1 MRKPNKSVEPTP
13 LSFAIRLFLGPLFIL
28 FFYLLFYLPNGVA
41 HLSLAAK
48 KRRPTTRMRSAQIY
62 KGNYMQA
69 KETKLQEIIEGTK
82 QYVIPLFQRSYSW
95 GKKEWDILWNDLVE
109 LSEMENPRTHFI
121 GSIVNMPTISV
132 PEGVSKYLLI
142 DGQQRLTTIF
152 IILALL
158 RDISKQNG
166 ETEFAEEINNTL
178 IVNPYKK
185 DLDFFKLLPT
195 QVDRVNFQELVKGK
209 LNDDNCQLSK
219 AYKFFERKLKRK
231 PINNEILKKVITT
244 YLSIVSIVLDAD
256 DNPYLV
262 FESLNAK
269 GRPLTQAD
277 LIRNYFFMRIHTDE
291 QNRVYNDHWRP
302 MENKLGERLTEYI
315 RHYLMREGSV
325 INQNDV
331 YYTLKGNVG
340 ADNSIDYLSRLSCFS
355 EYYQKLVFPVHES
368 NEKIQKY
375 LKRLNRIEVT
385 TAYPLLIN
393 LYHKYDQGLISD
405 NEFVEILKTIENYL
419 IRRFVCG
426 IPTNQ
431 LNKIFP
437 SVIPSLVNKHSDD
450 ILNGVKSILQSKGY
464 PKNPEFRQRITESKL
479 YGSGD
484 RAIKTKLILESIE
497 GYFGHKEQVPFEDLT
512 IEHIMPQTL
521 SEWWQNY
528 LGEDWELVYE
538 LYLHNIGNLTLTAY
552 NTELSNDNFSTKR
565 KYYCDSHIELNKYF
579 ANVESWGKNAIE
591 KRATYI
597 SEIILKIWPYFG
609 SEDYVESEIKDVTGT
624 TPQGLWILGQYFQVN
639 SWRDVLEQTLNTISE
654 LEPDK
659 FDTLIKEFPRLVGKE
674 KSKYRAVRE
683 LKNGTFVEINL
694 SAQSIQRFCYQTL
707 ETIELTAEDWK
718 VQTV

>member
-1 MRKPNKSVEPTP
+1 
-13 LSFAIRLFLGPLFIL
+13 
-28 FFYLLFYLPNGVA
+28 
-41 HLSLAAK
+41 
-48 KRRPTTRMRSAQIY
+48 
-62 KGNYMQA
+62 MQA

-82 QYVIPLFQRSYSW
+82 QYVVPLFQRSYSW
-95 GKKEWDILWNDLVE
+95 SKKEWDILWNDLVE
-109 LSEMENPRTHFI
+109 LSDMENPRTHFI

-152 IILALL
+152 IILTLL
-158 RDISKQNG
+158 RDISRQNG

-195 QVDRVNFQELVKGK
+195 QVDRVNFQELVKGR
-209 LNDDNCQLSK
+209 LNDDNCQISK
-219 AYKFFERKLKRK
+219 AYEFFERKLKRK

-291 QNRVYNDHWRP
+291 QNRAYNDHWQP

-331 YYTLKGNVG
+331 YYTLKENVG
-340 ADNSIDYLSRLSCFS
+340 TENSIVYLSQLSYFS
-355 EYYQKLVFPVHES
+355 TYYQKLVFPEYES

-375 LKRLNRIEVT
+375 LRRLNRIEVT

-393 LYHKYDQGLISD
+393 LYHKYTQKLISD
-405 NEFVEILKTIENYL
+405 KELVEILKTIENYL

-437 SVIPSLVNKHSDD
+437 SLIPALENKHSDN
-450 ILNGVKSILQSKGY
+450 ILNGIKSILQSKGY
-464 PKNPEFRQRITESKL
+464 PKNPEFRQRIIESKL

-484 RAIKTKLILESIE
+484 RSIKTKLILETIE
-497 GYFGHKEQVPFEDLT
+497 EYFGHKERVPFEELT

-552 NTELSNDNFSTKR
+552 NTELSNDNYPTKR
-565 KYYCDSHIELNKYF
+565 KHYSDSHIELNKYF
-579 ANVESWGKNAIE
+579 KNVEKWEKKAIE
-591 KRATYI
+591 ERATDI

-609 SEDYVESEIKDVTGT
+609 SEDYVESEIIEVTGT
-624 TPQGLWILGQYFQVN
+624 TPQGLWILGQYFKVN
-639 SWRDVLEQTLNTISE
+639 SWRDVLEQTLNTISD

-659 FDTLIKEFPRLVGKE
+659 FDTLIKEFPKLIGKE
-674 KSKYRAVRE
+674 KSKFRAVRE

-694 SAQSIQRFCYQTL
+694 SAKSIQRFCFQAL
-707 ETIELTAEDWK
+707 ETIELNSEDWK
-718 VQTV
+718 VQKV